1 MSAQG
6 VCHFSFRFKKPIQK
20 PFRQL
25 IALPV
30 RKLPTEICV
39 ENSQLEAITGKE
51 KAPAIYNQRLEH
63 KKPAGC
69 ECAPTPG

>member
-1 MSAQG
+1 VPFQ
-6 VCHFSFRFKKPIQK
+6 FWLNKPIQK

-63 KKPAGC
+63 KNSLDANVHPHLD
-69 ECAPTPG
+69 E